1 LERVIFLPHSPCRR
15 RNEGRHHTPHA
26 ISKPTVVLVQHG
38 YTLIP
43 KEKTAAPKR
52 FKGATLMRT
61 FLGILRLPGNYP
73 VIQERKRNMTTV
85 IAIIALVS
93 VPYALELY
101 FNPPHVEHEEDEY
114 VPDGR

>member
-1 LERVIFLPHSPCRR
+1 
-15 RNEGRHHTPHA
+15 
-26 ISKPTVVLVQHG
+26 
-38 YTLIP
+38 
-43 KEKTAAPKR
+43 
-52 FKGATLMRT
+52 MRT
-61 FLGILRLPGNYP
+61 FLGILRVSGNHP

-114 VPDGR
+114 VPDVR

>member
-1 LERVIFLPHSPCRR
+1 MQR
-15 RNEGRHHTPHA
+15 
-26 ISKPTVVLVQHG
+26 G

-43 KEKTAAPKR
+43 KGKTGTRKR
-52 FKGATLMRT
+52 FKGTTTMRT
-61 FLGILRLPGNYP
+61 FLGILRVSGNHP